1 MTFKDAIFF
10 ISLLHTPSLDGK
22 LVERGSQIDL
32 PVANNGLN
40 GFIIKD
46 GLLFKLRYTCRSTHV

>member
-32 PVANNGLN
+32 ANNGLN